1 MSEFGQ
7 EVQRSVTDWRD
18 ELPPLLQKLLRVMER
33 LQEYEKQRPSRKSR
47 NALPFHLQHNTTP
60 EALRR
65 VLLGEPIPFAHGTKD
80 LIYRFL
86 RQAGIFASDAILTPF
101 GGSLKRLIEEEPFIL
116 ADAMHGHLYTLHR
129 FQPAVRFSFAYA
141 TICDWLWERREVA
154 LTGEVLSELVGLVVQ
169 RSAEFYGISEAEVVF
184 STNSVRGALNWLKGL
199 NPPVIERCELSKRLT
214 FHRRRHC
221 HPLTIAWAL
230 SVWYRLN
237 GTGVGEWLVW
247 QSELEEFLS
256 RCLLLDDGCA
266 KIAVEVAANWAGWRE
281 SVLEAQKR
289 GELLAYV
296 RLNRLLGWGE
306 K

>member
-1 MSEFGQ
+1 MS
-7 EVQRSVTDWRD
+7 T
-18 ELPPLLQKLLRVMER
+18 
-33 LQEYEKQRPSRKSR
+33 
-47 NALPFHLQHNTTP
+47 
-60 EALRR
+60 
-65 VLLGEPIPFAHGTKD
+65 
-80 LIYRFL
+80 
-86 RQAGIFASDAILTPF
+86 
-101 GGSLKRLIEEEPFIL
+101 
-116 ADAMHGHLYTLHR
+116 LYTLHWR
-129 FQPAVRFSFAYA
+129 QPDAYFSFAYA

-154 LTGEVLSELVGLVVQ
+154 LTGKVLSELVGLVVQ
-169 RSAEFYGISEAEVVF
+169 RSAEFYSISEAEVAF

-237 GTGVGEWLVW
+237 EIGVGEWLVW

-266 KIAVEVAANWAGWRE
+266 KIAVEVAANWAGWCE

-296 RLNRLLGWGE
+296 RLDRLLGWGE

>member
-1 MSEFGQ
+1 VE
-7 EVQRSVTDWRD
+7 RD
-18 ELPPLLQKLLRVMER
+18 DLPPLLKRLIKVMER
-33 LQEYEKQRPSRKSR
+33 AERYEEKERKRPRRSV
-47 NALPFHLQHNTTP
+47 LPFHIQHNTTP
-60 EALRR
+60 SVVRE
-65 VLLGEPIPFAHGTKD
+65 VLQIAEPVSRIPTISQGTWSKIKPFLYQLG
-80 LIYRFL
+80 
-86 RQAGIFASDAILTPF
+86 ILARDGSLAPF
-101 GGSLKRLIEEEPFIL
+101 GERLKELVQICPDLL
-116 ADAMHGHLYTLHR
+116 AEAVHGHLYTAYR
-129 FQPAVRFSFAYA
+129 FNSGVRFSFAYA

-169 RSAEFYGISEAEVVF
+169 RSAEFYSISEAEVAF

-237 GTGVGEWLVW
+237 EIGVGEWLVW

-296 RLNRLLGWGE
+296 RLDRLLGWGE

>member
-1 MSEFGQ
+1 MAKPKGAK
-7 EVQRSVTDWRD
+7 R
-18 ELPPLLQKLLRVMER
+18 
-33 LQEYEKQRPSRKSR
+33 
-47 NALPFHLQHNTTP
+47 LPFHIQHNTTP
-60 EALRR
+60 IVVAKTLRFSTNEWITPEELGRALGCSVGTVEKVVSPALRQIGILDGWRLDEFGERLKVLGQSYPDLLAEALH
-65 VLLGEPIPFAHGTKD
+65 V
-80 LIYRFL
+80 
-86 RQAGIFASDAILTPF
+86 
-101 GGSLKRLIEEEPFIL
+101 
-116 ADAMHGHLYTLHR
+116 HLYTLHWR
-129 FQPAVRFSFAYA
+129 QPDAYFSFAYA

-169 RSAEFYGISEAEVVF
+169 RSAEFYGISEAEVAF

-214 FHRRRHC
+214 FRRRRHC

-237 GTGVGEWLVW
+237 GIGVGEWLVW

-296 RLNRLLGWGE
+296 RLDRLLGWGE

>member
-1 MSEFGQ
+1 ME
-7 EVQRSVTDWRD
+7 RD
-18 ELPPLLQKLLRVMER
+18 DLPPLLKRLIKVMER
-33 LQEYEKQRPSRKSR
+33 AERYAEKERKRLKHGS
-47 NALPFHLQHNTTP
+47 LPFHIQHNITPAVVYAIVSSP
-60 EALRR
+60 EAIPACLP
-65 VLLGEPIPFAHGTKD
+65 VSMKTWDKVGKAFVQQLG
-80 LIYRFL
+80 
-86 RQAGIFASDAILTPF
+86 ILARDGSLAPF
-101 GGSLKRLIEEEPFIL
+101 GERLKELVQICPDLL
-116 ADAMHGHLYTLHR
+116 AEAVHGHLYTAYR
-129 FQPAVRFSFAYA
+129 FNSGVHFSFAYA
-141 TICDWLWERREVA
+141 SICDWLWERREVA

-169 RSAEFYGISEAEVVF
+169 RSAEFYGISEAEVAF

-237 GTGVGEWLVW
+237 GIGVGEWFVW

-256 RCLLLDDGCA
+256 RCLLLDNGCA

>member
-1 MSEFGQ
+1 MAKPKGAK
-7 EVQRSVTDWRD
+7 R
-18 ELPPLLQKLLRVMER
+18 
-33 LQEYEKQRPSRKSR
+33 
-47 NALPFHLQHNTTP
+47 LPFHIQHNTTP
-60 EALRR
+60 TIVSLTVMKGGISRIAPEEVGNVIGVKFSSLQKRIAPFMGQIGILDGWRLDEFGERLKVLGQSYPDLLAEALH
-65 VLLGEPIPFAHGTKD
+65 V
-80 LIYRFL
+80 
-86 RQAGIFASDAILTPF
+86 
-101 GGSLKRLIEEEPFIL
+101 
-116 ADAMHGHLYTLHR
+116 HLYTLHWR
-129 FQPAVRFSFAYA
+129 QPDAYFSFAYA

-169 RSAEFYGISEAEVVF
+169 RSAEFYGISEAEVAF
-184 STNSVRGALNWLKGL
+184 STNSVRGALNWLRGL

-214 FHRRRHC
+214 FRRRRHC

-237 GTGVGEWLVW
+237 GIGVGEWLVW
-247 QSELEEFLS
+247 RSELEEFLS

-281 SVLEAQKR
+281 SVLETQKR

-296 RLNRLLGWGE
+296 RLDRLLGWGE